1 MATNLIYLG
10 SPEKNRER
18 EVGADVLPGT
28 PVIVDGKP
36 AVTLTAS
43 GGTDAA
49 SINVPGGYTISG
61 GPGIGGVGNRTNYAT
76 VAYDGTYEFTV
87 AGVTTSTATGVAV
100 YRTTAGGLTLTEGT
114 NVLFG
119 QTDFPPDYHKTA
131 GKAPVRIGA

>member
-28 PVIVDGKP
+28 PKIVGGKSV
-36 AVTLTAS
+36 VTLTAS

-76 VAYDGTYEFTV
+76 VAYDGTYEFDV
-87 AGVTTSTATGVAV
+87 AGVTTSTASDVAV
-100 YRTTAGGLTLTEGT
+100 YITSAGALTLTATGNT
-114 NVLFG
+114 AYGV
-119 QTDFPPDYHKTA
+119 TDFPPDYHKTA

>member
-28 PVIVDGKP
+28 PLIVGGKSV
-36 AVTLTAS
+36 VTLTAS

-49 SINVPGGYTISG
+49 NISVPGGYTVSG

-76 VAYDGTYEFTV
+76 VAYDGTYEFD
-87 AGVTTSTATGVAV
+87 VTGALTSTANDVAV
-100 YRTTAGGLTLTEGT
+100 YITSGGVLTLTAST
-114 NVLFG
+114 NTLYG
-119 QTDFPPDYHKTA
+119 HTDYPPDYNKTA